1 MNFARGTSGSSWHVI
16 HTRSRHEKKFR
27 DECEKMS
34 ITAYLPLAKSTSI
47 HGGRI
52 FEFTKPLFPGYL
64 FCYFQK
70 EQRKAILKTRHV
82 ANILAVVDQDGL
94 LRELTEIE
102 KAIKLKAELTPYAYL
117 ERGTRVKIVDGPFRG
132 IEGIISH
139 RRGKFRLVL
148 NVKLIEMAAA
158 LDVYAH
164 QVEPIDTLP
173 ACGGG

>member
-1 MNFARGTSGSSWHVI
+1 MNFTRGTGENSWHVI

-34 ITAYLPLAKSTSI
+34 IPAYLPLVASTSI

-64 FCYFQK
+64 FCCFHR

-117 ERGTRVKIVDGPFRG
+117 KRGTRVIIVDGPFRG
-132 IEGIISH
+132 IEGIIS
-139 RRGKFRLVL
+139 RRNGKYRLVL
-148 NVKLIEMAAA
+148 NVTFIEMAAA
-158 LDVYAH
+158 VEVYAH
-164 QVEPIDTLP
+164 QVEPVETMP
-173 ACGGG
+173 A